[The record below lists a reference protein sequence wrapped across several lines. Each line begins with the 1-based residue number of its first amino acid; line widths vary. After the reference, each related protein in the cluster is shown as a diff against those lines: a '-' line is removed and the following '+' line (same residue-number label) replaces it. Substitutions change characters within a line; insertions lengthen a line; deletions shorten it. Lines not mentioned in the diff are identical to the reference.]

1 MPGWARKIPP
11 DWAPSGD
18 APWRRWLV
26 PSFTE
31 PGSAWPPN
39 GHLRWPWACA
49 TSRCA
54 CCPSS
59 FARSLAA
66 VLDRTAHERPAG
78 SGNPLTI
85 ASNESGLHPV
95 RPRRSPRVAAAAQLC
110 ACLARKAR
118 RPGEGRRSSPFVSF
132 REGSKIGIGDH
143 LGQLAALIMAVI
155 GRGDGI
161 FRPRGSRFGDG
172 AAAGRPSCG
181 QRHSDRGG
189 SASPGW
195 LPAGI
200 DWSLATPRWSRSAP
214 ASASFPS
221 EAPPQTIEVG
231 CSADV
236 IVRVGSS
243 SQP

>member
-18 APWRRWLV
+18 APRRRWLV
-26 PSFTE
+26 PSLTE

-85 ASNESGLHPV
+85 ASNKSGLHPV
-95 RPRRSPRVAAAAQLC
+95 RPRSSPRVAAAAQLC

-132 REGSKIGIGDH
+132 RGVEDRHRGSPRPTGRPHHGRHRARRRD
-143 LGQLAALIMAVI
+143 LPAQRQPLR
-155 GRGDGI
+155 GRGSGWAA
-161 FRPRGSRFGDG
+161 FVRAATQRSRWVSF
-172 AAAGRPSCG
+172 AWL
-181 QRHSDRGG
+181 
-189 SASPGW
+189 AS
-195 LPAGI
+195 
-200 DWSLATPRWSRSAP
+200 RP
-214 ASASFPS
+214 ASTGP
-221 EAPPQTIEVG
+221 
-231 CSADV
+231 
-236 IVRVGSS
+236 
-243 SQP
+243 

>member
-11 DWAPSGD
+11 DWVPSGD

-26 PSFTE
+26 PSLIE

-85 ASNESGLHPV
+85 ASNKSGLHPV
-95 RPRRSPRVAAAAQLC
+95 RPRSSPRVAAAAQLC

-132 REGSKIGIGDH
+132 RRGRRSASGITSANWPPSSWPSSGEATGSSGPEAAASGTGQRLGGLRAGSDAAVAV
-143 LGQLAALIMAVI
+143 GQLRL
-155 GRGDGI
+155 
-161 FRPRGSRFGDG
+161 
-172 AAAGRPSCG
+172 AGF
-181 QRHSDRGG
+181 Q
-189 SASPGW
+189 
-195 LPAGI
+195 AGI
-200 DWSLATPRWSRSAP
+200 DWSLATPL
-214 ASASFPS
+214 
-221 EAPPQTIEVG
+221 
-231 CSADV
+231 
-236 IVRVGSS
+236 
-243 SQP
+243 